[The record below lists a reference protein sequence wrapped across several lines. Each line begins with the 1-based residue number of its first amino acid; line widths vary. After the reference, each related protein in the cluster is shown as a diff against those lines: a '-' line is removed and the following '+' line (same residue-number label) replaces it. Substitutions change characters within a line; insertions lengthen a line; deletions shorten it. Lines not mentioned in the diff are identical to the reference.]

1 MDGVVNRCSVTGLT
15 VRSDQRQRIPARYRN
30 KFSNAPILYH
40 VHSLSLSLLPP
51 IKHHFHIC
59 QLLAQLKDRTQKWET
74 NLIIAQTSLII
85 GKLGLKNTSTW

>member
-1 MDGVVNRCSVTGLT
+1 ML
-15 VRSDQRQRIPARYRN
+15 RSNQRQRIPARYRN

-40 VHSLSLSLLPP
+40 VCTLSPSPP

-74 NLIIAQTSLII
+74 NRIIAQMSLII